1 MEGQGDERSVDEPR
15 RPRAAAPMRALA
27 RPAGGRAAER
37 WMRRVALLVVAA
49 GLMFGLGL
57 AAFIAQF
64 GRYEPGQA
72 PHADG
77 IVALTG
83 GAERISEAVELL
95 ASGAAARLLVTG
107 VNQSTT
113 SHEIARLTPKF
124 AELFSC
130 CIDLGYAALNT
141 AGNAL
146 ETQRWAR
153 ANDIKSLIVVTSAF
167 HMPRALAEIGNA
179 LPGVR
184 LLPYPVIS
192 DRQAGWWRN
201 LSMVRLI
208 LFEYAKYIVALAR
221 MSLLPDRGPEG
232 VHAPA

>member
-1 MEGQGDERSVDEPR
+1 MEGQGDERRVDEP

-27 RPAGGRAAER
+27 WPAGLRVAGR
-37 WMRRVALLVVAA
+37 WMRLGVLLVIAA
-49 GLMFGLGL
+49 GLVFGLGL
-57 AAFIAQF
+57 AIFVAQF
-64 GRYEPGQA
+64 GRYDTDQT

-124 AELFSC
+124 AEEFSC

-146 ETQRWAR
+146 ETQRWVR
-153 ANDIKSLIVVTSAF
+153 ANDMKSLIVVTSAF

-179 LPGVR
+179 LPEVR
-184 LLPYPVIS
+184 LLPYPVVS
-192 DRQAGWWRN
+192 DRQAGWWHD

-208 LFEYAKYIVALAR
+208 LFEYAKYLVALAR
-221 MSLLPDRGPEG
+221 MSLLPERGPEG